1 MCCCTYVI
9 CANQTSMTLF
19 LAILYQKSAIFL
31 QCTLFAVVLR
41 LHVLDGKTV
50 LIDMLGRKPR
60 CLQS

>member
-1 MCCCTYVI
+1 
-9 CANQTSMTLF
+9 MTLF

-60 CLQS
+60 CLQSWIDSWI